1 MLAAERYEQALPIDD
16 YLAQMTQ
23 NHDSCMAN
31 IQGTVITEEDRQFWG
46 AHPPHVL
53 ILTEE
58 WCIDSTQF
66 VPVLTRLSR
75 EVPGIEIR
83 VLKRDENKDLAEHY
97 RRKDGYQA
105 IPVFILFDENMREFG
120 FLIERPAKVTAEM
133 AAETRRFQQEN
144 PDLPGITRA
153 FDRMPEETQAKVKAN
168 SREWRVGQQDRF
180 ARYFL
185 DELAEIVEHA
195 YQEQTV

>member
-1 MLAAERYEQALPIDD
+1 MLAAERYEHALPIND
-16 YLAQMTQ
+16 YLARMSQ
-23 NHDSCMAN
+23 NHDQCQAN
-31 IQGTVITEEDRQFWG
+31 IERAVITEEDKKFWG
-46 AHPPHVL
+46 AHPMHVL

-83 VLKRDENKDLAEHY
+83 VLKRDDNKDLATNY

-120 FLIERPAKVTAEM
+120 FLIERPEKVTEEM
-133 AAETRRFQQEN
+133 AAETRRFQQAH
-144 PDLPGITRA
+144 PDMPGITRA
-153 FDRMPEETQAKVKAN
+153 FDRMPEETQAEVKAH
-168 SREWRVGQQDRF
+168 SRNWRVGQQDGF